1 MSKLLTCF
9 YLNFVLWYMC
19 RRCYIFDNK
28 YPYLDF
34 HELNLDWVIAKITEF
49 DKKLDEYEDTVLAK
63 AKEYTDSAIQ
73 ESYSSLV
80 TEFNEFKNE
89 VTTLISD
96 LDSRYDEFVDT
107 VNNRMTITDANVAA
121 ISRKVDL
128 VLDEAN
134 AYTNQAIINNNE
146 YIIDQTTKALET
158 VTVLNYFTGARVS
171 IQAMFDYLAQFHLQ
185 NAISVNTL
193 VARSKT
199 VNDLIAYN
207 MTMTQLATNGATI
220 ITN

>member
-1 MSKLLTCF
+1 M
-9 YLNFVLWYMC
+9 
-19 RRCYIFDNK
+19 FDNK
-28 YPYLDF
+28 YPYLNF
-34 HELNLDWVIAKITEF
+34 HELNLDWVIVKITEF

-89 VTTLISD
+89 VTTLISN

-121 ISRKVDL
+121 ISHKVDL

-134 AYTNQAIINNNE
+134 AYTNQAIINNND

-158 VTVLNYFTGARVS
+158 VTVLNYFTGARTS
-171 IQAMFDYLAQFHLQ
+171 IQDMFDYLAQFHLQ
-185 NAISVNTL
+185 NAISVKTL
-193 VARSKT
+193 VARNKT
-199 VNDLIAYN
+199 VNELITYN

>member
-1 MSKLLTCF
+1 M
-9 YLNFVLWYMC
+9 
-19 RRCYIFDNK
+19 FDNK

-49 DKKLDEYEDTVLAK
+49 DKKLDNYEDTVLEK

-80 TEFNEFKNE
+80 SEVDTFKNE
-89 VTTLISD
+89 VTTLISG
-96 LDSRYDEFVDT
+96 LDSRYDEFVNT
-107 VNNRMTITDANVAA
+107 VNDRMAITDANVLA

-128 VLDEAN
+128 VLAEAN
-134 AYTNQAIINNNE
+134 AYTNQAIINNND

-158 VTVLNYFTGARVS
+158 VTVLNYFTGARTS
-171 IQAMFDYLAQFHLQ
+171 IQDMFDYLAQFHLQ
-185 NAISVNTL
+185 NAISVDTL
-193 VARSKT
+193 VARAKT
-199 VNDLIAYN
+199 VNSLIAYN

>member
-1 MSKLLTCF
+1 M
-9 YLNFVLWYMC
+9 
-19 RRCYIFDNK
+19 FDNK

-49 DKKLDEYEDTVLAK
+49 DKKLDNYEDTVLGK

-89 VTTLISD
+89 VTTLISG

-171 IQAMFDYLAQFHLQ
+171 IQAMFDYLAHFHLQ
-185 NAISVNTL
+185 NAISVDTL
-193 VARSKT
+193 VARAKT
-199 VNDLIAYN
+199 VNELVAYN
-207 MTMTQLATNGATI
+207 MTMTQLATDGATI

>member
-1 MSKLLTCF
+1 M
-9 YLNFVLWYMC
+9 
-19 RRCYIFDNK
+19 FDNK

-49 DKKLDEYEDTVLAK
+49 DKKLDNYEDTVLEK

-80 TEFNEFKNE
+80 SEFNTFKNE
-89 VTTLISD
+89 VTTLISG
-96 LDSRYDEFVDT
+96 LDSRYDEFVNT
-107 VNNRMTITDANVAA
+107 VNDRMAITDANVLA

-128 VLDEAN
+128 VLAEAN
-134 AYTNQAIINNNE
+134 AYTNQAIINNND

-158 VTVLNYFTGARVS
+158 VTVLNYFTGARTS
-171 IQAMFDYLAQFHLQ
+171 IQDMFDYLAQFHLQ
-185 NAISVNTL
+185 NAISVDTL

-199 VNDLIAYN
+199 VNALISYN

>member
-1 MSKLLTCF
+1 M
-9 YLNFVLWYMC
+9 
-19 RRCYIFDNK
+19 FDNK

-34 HELNLDWVIAKITEF
+34 HELNLDWVITKITEF
-49 DKKLDEYEDTVLAK
+49 DKKLDDYEDTVLAK

-128 VLDEAN
+128 VLAEAN
-134 AYTNQAIINNNE
+134 AYTNQAIINNND

-158 VTVLNYFTGARVS
+158 VTVLNYFTGARIS
-171 IQAMFDYLAQFHLQ
+171 IQDMFDYLAHFHLQ
-185 NAISVNTL
+185 NAISVDTL
-193 VARSKT
+193 VLRAKT
-199 VNDLIAYN
+199 VNKLVAYN
-207 MTMTQLATNGATI
+207 MTMTQLATDGATI

>member
-19 RRCYIFDNK
+19 RRCYMFDNK

-34 HELNLDWVIAKITEF
+34 HELNLDWVIVKITEF

-128 VLDEAN
+128 VLAEAN
-134 AYTNQAIINNNE
+134 AYTNQAIINNND

-158 VTVLNYFTGARVS
+158 VTVLNYFTGARIS
-171 IQAMFDYLAQFHLQ
+171 IQDMFDYLAHFHLQ
-185 NAISVNTL
+185 NAISVDTL
-193 VARSKT
+193 VLRAKT
-199 VNDLIAYN
+199 VHKLVAYN
-207 MTMTQLATNGATI
+207 MTMTQLAIDGATI

>member
-1 MSKLLTCF
+1 M
-9 YLNFVLWYMC
+9 
-19 RRCYIFDNK
+19 FDNK

-49 DKKLDEYEDTVLAK
+49 DKKLDNYEDTVLEK
-63 AKEYTDSAIQ
+63 AKEYTNSAIQ

-80 TEFNEFKNE
+80 SEFNTFKNE
-89 VTTLISD
+89 VTTLISG
-96 LDSRYDEFVDT
+96 LDSRYDEFVNT
-107 VNNRMTITDANVAA
+107 VNDRMEITDANVLA

-128 VLDEAN
+128 VLAEAN
-134 AYTNQAIINNNE
+134 AYTNQAIMNNND

-158 VTVLNYFTGARVS
+158 VTVLNYFTGDRTS
-171 IQAMFDYLAQFHLQ
+171 IQGMFDYLAQFHLQ
-185 NAISVNTL
+185 NAISVDTL
-193 VARSKT
+193 VERAKT
-199 VNDLIAYN
+199 VNSLISYN

>member
-1 MSKLLTCF
+1 M
-9 YLNFVLWYMC
+9 Y
-19 RRCYIFDNK
+19 NK

-107 VNNRMTITDANVAA
+107 VNNRMTITDVNVAA

-134 AYTNQAIINNNE
+134 AYTNQAIINNND

-158 VTVLNYFTGARVS
+158 VTVLNYFTGARTS
-171 IQAMFDYLAQFHLQ
+171 IQDMFDYLAQFHLQ
-185 NAISVNTL
+185 NAISVDTL
-193 VARSKT
+193 VARAKT
-199 VNDLIAYN
+199 VNELISYN
-207 MTMTQLATNGATI
+207 MTMTQLATDGATI

>member
-1 MSKLLTCF
+1 M
-9 YLNFVLWYMC
+9 
-19 RRCYIFDNK
+19 FDNK

-49 DKKLDEYEDTVLAK
+49 DKKLDNYEDTVLEK

-80 TEFNEFKNE
+80 TEFNNFKNE
-89 VTTLISD
+89 VTTLISG

-107 VNNRMTITDANVAA
+107 VNDRMAITDANVLA

-128 VLDEAN
+128 VLAEAN
-134 AYTNQAIINNNE
+134 AYTNQAIINNND

-158 VTVLNYFTGARVS
+158 VTVLNYFTGARTS
-171 IQAMFDYLAQFHLQ
+171 IQDMFDYLAQFHLQ
-185 NAISVNTL
+185 NAISVDTL
-193 VARSKT
+193 VARAKT
-199 VNDLIAYN
+199 VNSLIAYN

>member
-1 MSKLLTCF
+1 M
-9 YLNFVLWYMC
+9 
-19 RRCYIFDNK
+19 FDNK

-34 HELNLDWVIAKITEF
+34 HELNLDWVITKITEF

-73 ESYSSLV
+73 ENYSSLV

-134 AYTNQAIINNNE
+134 AYTNQAIINNND

-158 VTVLNYFTGARVS
+158 VTVLNYFTGARIS
-171 IQAMFDYLAQFHLQ
+171 IQDMFDYLAHFHLQ
-185 NAISVNTL
+185 NAISVDTL
-193 VARSKT
+193 VARAKT
-199 VNDLIAYN
+199 VNALISYN

>member
-1 MSKLLTCF
+1 M
-9 YLNFVLWYMC
+9 
-19 RRCYIFDNK
+19 FDNK

-134 AYTNQAIINNNE
+134 AYTNQAIINNND

-158 VTVLNYFTGARVS
+158 VTVLNYFTGARIS
-171 IQAMFDYLAQFHLQ
+171 IQDMFDYLAQFHLQ

-193 VARSKT
+193 VARAKT
-199 VNDLIAYN
+199 VNELITYN

>member
-1 MSKLLTCF
+1 M
-9 YLNFVLWYMC
+9 
-19 RRCYIFDNK
+19 FDNK

-96 LDSRYDEFVDT
+96 LDSRYDEFVNT

-121 ISRKVDL
+121 ISHKVDL

-134 AYTNQAIINNNE
+134 AYTNQAIINNND

-171 IQAMFDYLAQFHLQ
+171 IQAMFDYLAHFHLQ
-185 NAISVNTL
+185 NAISVDTL
-193 VARSKT
+193 VARAKT
-199 VNDLIAYN
+199 VNELVAYN
-207 MTMTQLATNGATI
+207 MTMTRLATDGATI

>member
-1 MSKLLTCF
+1 M
-9 YLNFVLWYMC
+9 
-19 RRCYIFDNK
+19 FDNK

-80 TEFNEFKNE
+80 TEFNELKNE

-134 AYTNQAIINNNE
+134 AYTNQAIINNND

-158 VTVLNYFTGARVS
+158 VTVLNYFTGARIS
-171 IQAMFDYLAQFHLQ
+171 IQDMFDYLAHFHLQ
-185 NAISVNTL
+185 NAISVDTL
-193 VARSKT
+193 VARAKT
-199 VNDLIAYN
+199 VNELIAYN

>member
-1 MSKLLTCF
+1 M
-9 YLNFVLWYMC
+9 
-19 RRCYIFDNK
+19 FDNK

-49 DKKLDEYEDTVLAK
+49 DKKLDDYENTVLAK

-134 AYTNQAIINNNE
+134 AYTNQAIINNND

-158 VTVLNYFTGARVS
+158 VTVLNYFTGARIS
-171 IQAMFDYLAQFHLQ
+171 IQDMFDYLAHFHLQ
-185 NAISVNTL
+185 NAISVDTL
-193 VARSKT
+193 VARAKT
-199 VNDLIAYN
+199 VNELVAYN
-207 MTMTQLATNGATI
+207 MTMTQLATDGATI

>member
-1 MSKLLTCF
+1 M
-9 YLNFVLWYMC
+9 
-19 RRCYIFDNK
+19 FDNK

-80 TEFNEFKNE
+80 SEFDTFKNE
-89 VTTLISD
+89 VTTLISG
-96 LDSRYDEFVDT
+96 LDSRYDEFVNT
-107 VNNRMTITDANVAA
+107 VNDRMAITDANVLA

-128 VLDEAN
+128 VLAEAN
-134 AYTNQAIINNNE
+134 AYTNQAIINNND

-158 VTVLNYFTGARVS
+158 VTVLNYFTGARTS
-171 IQAMFDYLAQFHLQ
+171 IQDMFDYLAQFHLQ
-185 NAISVNTL
+185 NAISVDTL
-193 VARSKT
+193 VARAKT
-199 VNDLIAYN
+199 VNALISYN

>member
-1 MSKLLTCF
+1 M
-9 YLNFVLWYMC
+9 
-19 RRCYIFDNK
+19 FDNK

-49 DKKLDEYEDTVLAK
+49 DKKLDNYEDTVLEK

-80 TEFNEFKNE
+80 SEFNTFKNE
-89 VTTLISD
+89 VTTLISG
-96 LDSRYDEFVDT
+96 LDSRYDEFVNT
-107 VNNRMTITDANVAA
+107 VNDRMAITDANVLA

-128 VLDEAN
+128 VLAEAN
-134 AYTNQAIINNNE
+134 AYTNQAIINNND

-158 VTVLNYFTGARVS
+158 VTVLNYFTGARTS
-171 IQAMFDYLAQFHLQ
+171 IQDMFDYLAQFHLQ
-185 NAISVNTL
+185 NAISVDTL
-193 VARSKT
+193 VSRAKT
-199 VNDLIAYN
+199 VNALISYN

>member
-1 MSKLLTCF
+1 MF
-9 YLNFVLWYMC
+9 N
-19 RRCYIFDNK
+19 NK

-34 HELNLDWVIAKITEF
+34 HELNLDWVIAKITKF

-73 ESYSSLV
+73 KSYSSLV

-89 VTTLISD
+89 VTTLISG

-128 VLDEAN
+128 VLAEAN
-134 AYTNQAIINNNE
+134 AYTNQAIINNND

-171 IQAMFDYLAQFHLQ
+171 IQAMFDYLAHFHLQ
-185 NAISVNTL
+185 NAISVDTL
-193 VARSKT
+193 VLRAKT
-199 VNDLIAYN
+199 VNELVTYN
-207 MTMTQLATNGATI
+207 MTMTQLATDGATI

>member
-1 MSKLLTCF
+1 M
-9 YLNFVLWYMC
+9 
-19 RRCYIFDNK
+19 FDNK

-34 HELNLDWVIAKITEF
+34 HELNLDWVISKITEF
-49 DKKLDEYEDTVLAK
+49 DKKLDNYEDTVLEK

-80 TEFNEFKNE
+80 NEFNTFKNE
-89 VTTLISD
+89 VTTLISG
-96 LDSRYDEFVDT
+96 LDSRYDEFVNT
-107 VNNRMTITDANVAA
+107 VNDRMEITDANVLA

-128 VLDEAN
+128 VLAEAN
-134 AYTNQAIINNNE
+134 AYTNQAIINNND

-158 VTVLNYFTGARVS
+158 VTVLNYFTGARTS
-171 IQAMFDYLAQFHLQ
+171 IQDMFDYLAQFHLQ

-193 VARSKT
+193 VARAKT
-199 VNDLIAYN
+199 VNELITYN

>member
-1 MSKLLTCF
+1 MF
-9 YLNFVLWYMC
+9 
-19 RRCYIFDNK
+19 NK

-49 DKKLDEYEDTVLAK
+49 DKKLDAYEDTVLAK
-63 AKEYTDSAIQ
+63 TKEYTDSAIQ
-73 ESYSSLV
+73 ESYSSLI

-89 VTTLISD
+89 VTTLISG

-107 VNNRMTITDANVAA
+107 VNDRMAITDANVLA

-134 AYTNQAIINNNE
+134 AYTNQAIINNND

-158 VTVLNYFTGARVS
+158 VTVLNYFTGARIS
-171 IQAMFDYLAQFHLQ
+171 IQAMFDYLAHFHLQ
-185 NAISVNTL
+185 NAISVDTL
-193 VARSKT
+193 VARAKT
-199 VNDLIAYN
+199 VNELVAYN
-207 MTMTQLATNGATI
+207 MTMTQLATDGATI

>member
-1 MSKLLTCF
+1 M
-9 YLNFVLWYMC
+9 
-19 RRCYIFDNK
+19 FDNK

-49 DKKLDEYEDTVLAK
+49 DKKLDDYEDTVLAK

-128 VLDEAN
+128 VLAEAN
-134 AYTNQAIINNNE
+134 AYTNQAIINNND

-171 IQAMFDYLAQFHLQ
+171 IQAMFDYLAHFHLQ
-185 NAISVNTL
+185 NAISVDTL
-193 VARSKT
+193 VARAKT
-199 VNDLIAYN
+199 VNELVAYN

>member
-1 MSKLLTCF
+1 MF
-9 YLNFVLWYMC
+9 E
-19 RRCYIFDNK
+19 NK

-34 HELNLDWVIAKITEF
+34 HELNLDWVIGKITEF
-49 DKKLDEYEDTVLAK
+49 DKKLDEYENTILAK

-73 ESYSSLV
+73 KSYSNLV
-80 TEFNEFKNE
+80 NEFNSFKNE
-89 VTTLISD
+89 VTNLISG
-96 LDSRYDEFVDT
+96 LDSKYDEFVHT
-107 VNNRMTITDANVAA
+107 VNDRMAITDANVLA

-134 AYTNQAIINNNE
+134 AYTNQAIRNNND

-158 VTVLNYFTGARVS
+158 VTVLNYFTGARTS
-171 IQAMFDYLAQFHLQ
+171 IQDMFDYLAQFHLQ
-185 NAISVNTL
+185 NAISVDTL
-193 VARSKT
+193 VSRTKT
-199 VNDLIAYN
+199 VNQLIAYN

>member
-1 MSKLLTCF
+1 M
-9 YLNFVLWYMC
+9 
-19 RRCYIFDNK
+19 FDNK

-89 VTTLISD
+89 VTTLISG

-121 ISRKVDL
+121 ISRNVDL

-171 IQAMFDYLAQFHLQ
+171 IQAMFDYLAHFHLQ
-185 NAISVNTL
+185 NAISVDTL
-193 VARSKT
+193 VARAKT
-199 VNDLIAYN
+199 VNELVAYN

>member
-1 MSKLLTCF
+1 M
-9 YLNFVLWYMC
+9 
-19 RRCYIFDNK
+19 FDNK

-49 DKKLDEYEDTVLAK
+49 NKKLDEYEDTVLAK

-121 ISRKVDL
+121 ISHKVDL

-134 AYTNQAIINNNE
+134 AYTNQAIIHNND

-158 VTVLNYFTGARVS
+158 VTVLNYFTGARTS
-171 IQAMFDYLAQFHLQ
+171 IQDMFDYLAQFHLQ
-185 NAISVNTL
+185 NAISVDTL
-193 VARSKT
+193 VARAKT
-199 VNDLIAYN
+199 VNSLIAYN

>member
-1 MSKLLTCF
+1 M
-9 YLNFVLWYMC
+9 
-19 RRCYIFDNK
+19 FDNK

>member
-1 MSKLLTCF
+1 M
-9 YLNFVLWYMC
+9 
-19 RRCYIFDNK
+19 FDNK

-49 DKKLDEYEDTVLAK
+49 DKKLDDYEDTVLAK

-134 AYTNQAIINNNE
+134 AYTNQAIINNND

-158 VTVLNYFTGARVS
+158 VTVLNYFTGARIS
-171 IQAMFDYLAQFHLQ
+171 IQDMFDYLAHFHLQ
-185 NAISVNTL
+185 NAISVDTL
-193 VARSKT
+193 VARAKT
-199 VNDLIAYN
+199 VNELIAYN

>member
-1 MSKLLTCF
+1 M
-9 YLNFVLWYMC
+9 
-19 RRCYIFDNK
+19 FDNK

-73 ESYSSLV
+73 ESYSNLV
-80 TEFNEFKNE
+80 NEFNEFKNE

-96 LDSRYDEFVDT
+96 LDSKYDEFVNT
-107 VNNRMTITDANVAA
+107 VNDRMTITDANVAA

-128 VLDEAN
+128 VLAEAN

-171 IQAMFDYLAQFHLQ
+171 IQSMFDYLAQFHLQ

-193 VARSKT
+193 VARAKT
-199 VNDLIAYN
+199 VNELIAYN

>member
-1 MSKLLTCF
+1 M
-9 YLNFVLWYMC
+9 
-19 RRCYIFDNK
+19 FDNK

-49 DKKLDEYEDTVLAK
+49 DKKLDNYEDTVLEK

-80 TEFNEFKNE
+80 SEFNTFKND
-89 VTTLISD
+89 VTTLISG
-96 LDSRYDEFVDT
+96 LDSRYDEFVNT
-107 VNNRMTITDANVAA
+107 VNDRMAITDANVLA

-128 VLDEAN
+128 VLSEAN
-134 AYTNQAIINNNE
+134 AYTNQAIINNND
-146 YIIDQTTKALET
+146 YIIDQTTKALDT
-158 VTVLNYFTGARVS
+158 VTVLNYFTGARTS
-171 IQAMFDYLAQFHLQ
+171 IQDMFDYLAQFHLQ
-185 NAISVNTL
+185 NAISVDTL
-193 VARSKT
+193 VARAKT
-199 VNDLIAYN
+199 VNALISYN

>member
-1 MSKLLTCF
+1 M
-9 YLNFVLWYMC
+9 
-19 RRCYIFDNK
+19 FDNK

-49 DKKLDEYEDTVLAK
+49 DKKLDNYEDTVLEK
-63 AKEYTDSAIQ
+63 SKEYTDSAIK

-80 TEFNEFKNE
+80 SEFDTFKNE
-89 VTTLISD
+89 VTTLISG
-96 LDSRYDEFVDT
+96 LDSRYDEFVNT
-107 VNNRMTITDANVAA
+107 VNDRMAITDANVLA

-128 VLDEAN
+128 VLSEAN
-134 AYTNQAIINNNE
+134 AYTNQAIINNND

-158 VTVLNYFTGARVS
+158 VTVLNYFTGARTS
-171 IQAMFDYLAQFHLQ
+171 IQDMFDYLAQFHLQ
-185 NAISVNTL
+185 NAISVDTL
-193 VARSKT
+193 VARAKT
-199 VNDLIAYN
+199 VNSLIAYN

>member
-1 MSKLLTCF
+1 M
-9 YLNFVLWYMC
+9 
-19 RRCYIFDNK
+19 FDNK

-49 DKKLDEYEDTVLAK
+49 DKKLDNYEDTVLEK

-80 TEFNEFKNE
+80 SEFDTFKNK
-89 VTTLISD
+89 VTTLISG
-96 LDSRYDEFVDT
+96 LDSRYDEFVNT
-107 VNNRMTITDANVAA
+107 VNDRMAITDANVLA

-128 VLDEAN
+128 VLAEAN
-134 AYTNQAIINNNE
+134 AYTNQAIINNND

-158 VTVLNYFTGARVS
+158 VTVLNYFTGARTS
-171 IQAMFDYLAQFHLQ
+171 IQDMFDYLAQFHLQ
-185 NAISVNTL
+185 NAISVDTL
-193 VARSKT
+193 VARAKT
-199 VNDLIAYN
+199 VNSLIAYN

>member
-1 MSKLLTCF
+1 M
-9 YLNFVLWYMC
+9 
-19 RRCYIFDNK
+19 FDNK

-49 DKKLDEYEDTVLAK
+49 DKKLDAYEDTVLAK

-73 ESYSSLV
+73 ESYSNLV
-80 TEFNEFKNE
+80 NEFNEFKNE

-96 LDSRYDEFVDT
+96 LDSKYDEFVNT
-107 VNNRMTITDANVAA
+107 VNDRMTITNANVAA

-128 VLDEAN
+128 VLAEAN
-134 AYTNQAIINNNE
+134 AYTNQAIINNND

-158 VTVLNYFTGARVS
+158 VTVLNYFTGARIS
-171 IQAMFDYLAQFHLQ
+171 IQDMFDYLAHFHLQ
-185 NAISVNTL
+185 NAISVDTL
-193 VARSKT
+193 VARAKT
-199 VNDLIAYN
+199 VNELVAYN
-207 MTMTQLATNGATI
+207 MTMTQLATDGATI

>member
-1 MSKLLTCF
+1 M
-9 YLNFVLWYMC
+9 
-19 RRCYIFDNK
+19 FDNK
-28 YPYLDF
+28 YPYSDF

-49 DKKLDEYEDTVLAK
+49 DKKLDDYEDTVLAK
-63 AKEYTDSAIQ
+63 AKEYTDSAIH
-73 ESYSSLV
+73 ESYSSLI

-158 VTVLNYFTGARVS
+158 VTVLNYFTGARIS
-171 IQAMFDYLAQFHLQ
+171 IQDMFDYLAHFHLQ
-185 NAISVNTL
+185 NAISVDTL
-193 VARSKT
+193 VARAKT
-199 VNDLIAYN
+199 VNELIAYN

>member
-1 MSKLLTCF
+1 M
-9 YLNFVLWYMC
+9 
-19 RRCYIFDNK
+19 FDNK

-49 DKKLDEYEDTVLAK
+49 DKKLDDYEDTVLAK

-134 AYTNQAIINNNE
+134 AYTNQAIINNND

-171 IQAMFDYLAQFHLQ
+171 IQAMFDYLAHFHLQ
-185 NAISVNTL
+185 NAISVDTL
-193 VARSKT
+193 VARAKT
-199 VNDLIAYN
+199 VNELVAYN

>member
-1 MSKLLTCF
+1 M
-9 YLNFVLWYMC
+9 
-19 RRCYIFDNK
+19 FDNK

-49 DKKLDEYEDTVLAK
+49 DKKLDNYEDTVLEK

-80 TEFNEFKNE
+80 SEFDTFKNE
-89 VTTLISD
+89 VTALISG
-96 LDSRYDEFVDT
+96 LDSRYDEFVNT
-107 VNNRMTITDANVAA
+107 VNDRMAITDANVLA

-128 VLDEAN
+128 VLAEAN
-134 AYTNQAIINNNE
+134 AYTNQAIINNND

-158 VTVLNYFTGARVS
+158 VTVLNYFTGARTS
-171 IQAMFDYLAQFHLQ
+171 IQDMFDYLAQFHLQ
-185 NAISVNTL
+185 NAISVDTL

-199 VNDLIAYN
+199 VNMLISYN

>member
-1 MSKLLTCF
+1 M
-9 YLNFVLWYMC
+9 
-19 RRCYIFDNK
+19 FDNK

-49 DKKLDEYEDTVLAK
+49 DKKLDEYEYTVLAK

-134 AYTNQAIINNNE
+134 AYTNQAIINNND

-158 VTVLNYFTGARVS
+158 VTVLNYFTGARIS
-171 IQAMFDYLAQFHLQ
+171 IQDMFDYLAHFHLQ
-185 NAISVNTL
+185 NAISVDTL
-193 VARSKT
+193 VARAKT
-199 VNDLIAYN
+199 VNELIAYN